1 MSEDKLSIKISIAD
15 RYYPL
20 RIAREDE
27 EMVRA
32 AAQRINQKIE
42 QFNVK
47 YSGQDTQDA
56 LAMAALQFVLS
67 LLKYEKDDE
76 TSQIVTEIASLD
88 NFLREYLER

>member
-1 MSEDKLSIKISIAD
+1 MSDSKLSIKISIAD

-32 AAQRINQKIE
+32 AAQRINQRIE

-56 LAMAALQFVLS
+56 LAMASLQFVMS
-67 LLKYEKDDE
+67 LLKHEKADDIHKI
-76 TSQIVTEIASLD
+76 STEIASLN
-88 NFLREYLER
+88 NFLGEYLER